1 MFIIFLLF
9 TNTPFTNF
17 LYQYILFPLTIG
29 EGRISNSEMAY
40 VSLVDQ
46 INFKR
51 LLGDFKLI
59 HIFLITLIYL
69 TLKSFRSKR
78 KIITLTNITVIAS
91 VFAFLFNQL
100 ITANQIYIFSLIPII
115 AAVIQINIKE
125 LNNTNSNSKK
135 LEMNYEHYLKIN
147 IEIFCS

>member
-1 MFIIFLLF
+1 MYQFFLSDQTPSTYILLILFFVIAYYFFTSKDFKNLKFFLIGCIISLLLFIVFLLF
-9 TNTPFTNF
+9 TDTPFTNF

-51 LLGDFKLI
+51 LLGDFKFI

-69 TLKSFRSKR
+69 TLKSFRSK
-78 KIITLTNITVIAS
+78 KKNYN
-91 VFAFLFNQL
+91 FNKHYC
-100 ITANQIYIFSLIPII
+100 NCWFCFSI
-115 AAVIQINIKE
+115 
-125 LNNTNSNSKK
+125 
-135 LEMNYEHYLKIN
+135 
-147 IEIFCS
+147 